1 MEANMALSIQLEEQ
15 RSFTKTLRLSG
26 RLDSETAGDL
36 DRELDKVLA
45 SAVKVLVFDLGG
57 LEYTT
62 SAGLRSFLRAQKSMG
77 QRAGQTLFVNVQASV
92 QKVFDIVKAVDLATV
107 FRNVR
112 ELDDYLDVMQKKAK
126 EEPE

>member
-1 MEANMALSIQLEEQ
+1 MALSIQLEEG
-15 RSFTKTLRLSG
+15 RSFTKTLRLAG
-26 RLDSETAGDL
+26 RLDNETAADL
-36 DRELDKVLA
+36 DRELDKVLG

-77 QRAGQTLFVNVQASV
+77 QRAGKVLFVNVQAPV

-107 FRNVR
+107 FRNVQ
-112 ELDDYLDVMQKKAK
+112 ELDQYLDAMQKKVV
-126 EEPE
+126 EEGE